1 MYSMTD
7 LTRNREFRLICS
19 EIFDLFHQAGYVS
32 TDITVEFYLEDDV
45 LIWEVGSADETA
57 VAVMRG
63 ILMVICTEHGIDVA
77 AEMDA

>member
-1 MYSMTD
+1 MAD

-19 EIFDLFHQAGYVS
+19 EIFDLFRQTGYVS
-32 TDITVEFYLEDDV
+32 SDITVEFRLEDDV
-45 LIWEVGSADETA
+45 LIWGVGGEDETA

-63 ILMVICTEHGIDVA
+63 ILKVICTEHGIDVA